1 MKKRLLLVDDEED
14 IREILYIYLVD
25 SGYEVFMA
33 ENGIKALEIFKKEKP
48 PIVIT
53 DIKMGGMDG
62 ISLLRQIKKEI
73 PHTEVIMLTG
83 HGDLDLAIK
92 SLKYEATDFITK
104 PINNDILDL
113 ALSRAYE
120 KASMREEIRAHNEN
134 LHRLVKEELRA
145 ARHKYQL
152 LFESSPCFISVQNK
166 ELIITESNRLFRE
179 HFGEKSGK
187 YCYEAY
193 KQRIEPCPDC
203 PVILTF
209 EDGKS
214 HSMETIVKSKAGVLY
229 NVLITTAPI
238 RDKHGD
244 ITHVMEMSTDIT
256 TIRRLQDQLTS
267 LGLLI
272 GTVSHSIKGMLT
284 GLDAGMYML
293 SSGLSKNDQKQIH
306 EGYGIVRQ
314 MVGRIR
320 KQVLDILYYAKNRD
334 PEYEKLNIKK
344 FAQEIAISPQQK
356 AKDNNIEFI
365 TDFKRVSDE
374 FFTIDPEVAGSAIIN
389 ILENAVEACIADK
402 SEKKHRVRFT
412 INADEKNV
420 IFIIEDNGT
429 GMDEETKDK
438 IFTLFFSSKGN
449 KGTGLG
455 LFIAGK
461 MIERHGGEIKVE
473 SGQGRG
479 SSFFIKIPKTPPE
492 KEAKPEN

>member
-1 MKKRLLLVDDEED
+1 MIKKLLLVDDEQD

-25 SGYEVFMA
+25 AGYEVLMA
-33 ENGIKALEIFKKEKP
+33 EDGIKALEVFKKEKP

-53 DIKMGGMDG
+53 DIKMSGMDG
-62 ISLLRQIKKEI
+62 ISLLKNIKKEV
-73 PHTEVIMLTG
+73 PDTEVIMLTG

-104 PINNDILDL
+104 PINIDILE
-113 ALSRAYE
+113 LSLNRAYE

-152 LFESSPCFISVQNK
+152 LFESSPCFISVQSK

-179 HFGEKSGK
+179 HFGDKSGK

-193 KQRIEPCPDC
+193 KQRTDPCPDC
-203 PVILTF
+203 PVVLTF

-214 HSMETIVKSKAGVLY
+214 HSMESVVKSKTGVLY

-238 RDKHGD
+238 RDKNGN

-256 TIRRLQDQLTS
+256 TIRKLQDQLTS

-293 SSGLSKNDQKQIH
+293 KSGLLKNDQKQIQ
-306 EGYGIVRQ
+306 ESYGLLRQ

-320 KQVLDILYYAKNRD
+320 KQVLDILYYAKNREL
-334 PEYEKLNIKK
+334 EYEKLNIAE
-344 FAQEIAISPQQK
+344 FANDISISAEQK

-365 TDFKRVSDE
+365 RDFQRVSNE

-389 ILENAVEACIADK
+389 ILENAVEACIEDK
-402 SEKKHRVRFT
+402 SSKKHKVYFT
-412 INADEKNV
+412 IKTDEKNI

-429 GMDEETKDK
+429 GMDKETKDK

-455 LFIAGK
+455 LFIAGQ

-473 SGQGRG
+473 SDKAGG
-479 SSFFIKIPKTPPE
+479 SSFFIKLPKNPPE
-492 KEAKPEN
+492 KKS